1 MPGLRR
7 GIRRAPS
14 LDCLPSVRIRP
25 RETVTATPEAI
36 AIFATKF
43 KTMTALFIILAV
55 VRLAQLLLVGAF
67 AAGHQW
73 CLTAFFVVTV
83 ILAVADIVMFITIHT
98 TNKELER
105 REP

>member
-1 MPGLRR
+1 MKSTTNG
-7 GIRRAPS
+7 GIGA
-14 LDCLPSVRIRP
+14 IAHAA
-25 RETVTATPEAI
+25 TTTTNFVTPIKKAI

-83 ILAVADIVMFITIHT
+83 ILAVADLVMFITVHI
-98 TNKELER
+98 TNKEVER